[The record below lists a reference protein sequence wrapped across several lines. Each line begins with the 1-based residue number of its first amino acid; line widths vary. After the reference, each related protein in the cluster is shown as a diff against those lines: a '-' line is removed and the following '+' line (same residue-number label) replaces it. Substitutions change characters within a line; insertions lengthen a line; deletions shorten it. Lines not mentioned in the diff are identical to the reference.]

1 MKKSISTILTLALLV
16 FCVFPFSV
24 FAAESTPEATIPSG
38 LVIAFDFNGD
48 SNKIQ
53 LADKAPEGTV
63 KDDLSIQGTVTV
75 SNGVAVVSS
84 AAGSQ
89 LKFNGTD
96 DLKDLTGYTVYT
108 KMKATGNYGSNWN
121 NVVNAPGLIKFIITG
136 KSGDNFNIVNRVKQA
151 STTPNPIPE
160 SGGLKDGEWLYLVY
174 TASIEGGKL
183 KAATY
188 YSADGITYISATEE
202 YDVTYT
208 SMSVTNATVIG
219 QKQDGTIE
227 MSFDDLMIFNRALT
241 EDEVKTLASI
251 TLPEPEVE
259 TEPIT
264 TEPIVT
270 TSTPTTQITPRTEAP
285 TTATKAPETTAA
297 PTTTVA
303 DSDTTTSGESGK
315 AKGCKSALEAE
326 AALILVATLC
336 LAAFAVA
343 GSRRK
348 KEN

>member
-1 MKKSISTILTLALLV
+1 MKKSISVILTLALLV
-16 FCVFPFSV
+16 FGALSLSV
-24 FAAESTPEATIPSG
+24 SASEPAPESTIPSG
-38 LVIAFDFNGD
+38 LVVAFDFEGD
-48 SNKIQ
+48 SDKIQ
-53 LADKAPEGTV
+53 LADKATEGDV
-63 KDDLSIQGTVTV
+63 KDNLSIAGSVTV

-84 AAGSQ
+84 SAGSQ

-160 SGGLKDGEWLYLVY
+160 SGGLKDGEWLYLAY
-174 TASIEGGKL
+174 TASIEDGKL

-188 YSADGITYISATEE
+188 YSADGETYVSADAE

-208 SMSVTNATVIG
+208 AMSVTNATVIG

-241 EDEVKTLASI
+241 ADEVKTLASV
-251 TLPEPEVE
+251 TLPEPEIE
-259 TEPIT
+259 TEESTPQSAETPSTPAATQT
-264 TEPIVT
+264 TPKTE
-270 TSTPTTQITPRTEAP
+270 TPTT
-285 TTATKAPETTAA
+285 TKAPEKTAEPTTTAA
-297 PTTTVA
+297 P
-303 DSDTTTSGESGK
+303 DTTSAESGK